1 MQPNYIGNIVCMNR
15 GICYKMGQKF
25 QGRLKNLSLPNVK
38 NFDSKPE
45 SIIKKLISDQTDV
58 LKESPQYVKTHISN
72 NISNP

>member
-1 MQPNYIGNIVCMNR
+1 MNR

-25 QGRLKNLSLPNVK
+25 QSRLKNLSLPM
-38 NFDSKPE
+38 SKPE

-72 NISNP
+72 NISNHEILKFIY